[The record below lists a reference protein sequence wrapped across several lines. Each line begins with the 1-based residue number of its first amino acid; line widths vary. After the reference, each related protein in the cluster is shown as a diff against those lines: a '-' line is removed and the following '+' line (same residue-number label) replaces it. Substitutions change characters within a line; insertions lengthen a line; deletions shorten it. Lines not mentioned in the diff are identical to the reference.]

1 MIDKI
6 IYQNLKFFII
16 IIYFLI
22 FGCASKQSVQIE
34 HLGIDVPDTW
44 TVPFPPSQK
53 ISGNWW
59 SAFNDSD
66 FDTFLV
72 RLKTE
77 TPDMKTLIQNQKR
90 ALYNAKI
97 NGASIYP
104 SFNLSARTDTNVQ
117 NLSGFGFADSF
128 LSMSS
133 DSTSANTEQSSN
145 SVITF
150 ENKNFGLGVNLQWE
164 IDVWGRLLNA
174 RKAAYKNYEAIKY
187 DLSYLEFATLIRG
200 AQLYF
205 SAKEAAAQLALAKV
219 SNQSLVEIRDLVKER
234 YEKGLRPSLD
244 YRLSETS
251 VSTSIITIENR
262 KNLLKTLNRQI
273 EILLGEYPSGKF
285 IKNPDLPIKLPLAPE
300 EIPASIIQKRPDIR
314 SLILKMEAAGHRVAQ
329 SKRNLLPG
337 ITLDGTIG
345 TSTQEIEKI
354 LDKEY
359 GIWNLGMN
367 VSAPLLNG
375 GRLRSAVKIEK
386 SNYEIS
392 KQELI
397 KGILNAFSEVQ
408 QFLEQSESLSIQ
420 NDAIKVAVKQSKDA
434 YDLSKERYDK
444 GVTTLESVLNSQRQ
458 YNSIQ
463 SQHLSIRR
471 QSIENRLSLILAM
484 GGDSNFKPDEI

>member
-1 MIDKI
+1 M
-6 IYQNLKFFII
+6 
-16 IIYFLI
+16 
-22 FGCASKQSVQIE
+22 
-34 HLGIDVPDTW
+34 
-44 TVPFPPSQK
+44 
-53 ISGNWW
+53 
-59 SAFNDSD
+59 
-66 FDTFLV
+66 
-72 RLKTE
+72 
-77 TPDMKTLIQNQKR
+77 
-90 ALYNAKI
+90 
-97 NGASIYP
+97 
-104 SFNLSARTDTNVQ
+104 
-117 NLSGFGFADSF
+117 
-128 LSMSS
+128 
-133 DSTSANTEQSSN
+133 
-145 SVITF
+145 
-150 ENKNFGLGVNLQWE
+150 
-164 IDVWGRLLNA
+164 
-174 RKAAYKNYEAIKY
+174 
-187 DLSYLEFATLIRG
+187 
-200 AQLYF
+200 
-205 SAKEAAAQLALAKV
+205 
-219 SNQSLVEIRDLVKER
+219 
-234 YEKGLRPSLD
+234 
-244 YRLSETS
+244 
-251 VSTSIITIENR
+251 
-262 KNLLKTLNRQI
+262 
-273 EILLGEYPSGKF
+273 
-285 IKNPDLPIKLPLAPE
+285 PLAPE